1 MGAAFR
7 CEEGPAVKHPR
18 LAEMIWLGV
27 LLVLVAA
34 GGGRILHVLAA
45 RRAIGAALLL
55 LAVAATVVMIRRAY
69 DPASPTVRTDVTAA
83 VGYCCSAVLAL
94 VAVAGS
100 QEWAV
105 GSAII
110 ALVVSLAFEIVTIAA
125 GSRAVGG
132 R

>member
-1 MGAAFR
+1 M
-7 CEEGPAVKHPR
+7 KNPR
-18 LAEMIWLGV
+18 LAEILWLAV
-27 LLVLVAA
+27 LAVLAAA
-34 GGGRILHVLAA
+34 GGARILRLLAE
-45 RRAIGAALLL
+45 RRGLGDVLLL
-55 LAVAATVVMIRRAY
+55 VAVVATVVMIRRAY

-94 VAVAGS
+94 VAVAGR
-100 QEWAV
+100 QHWAI

-110 ALVVSLAFEIVTIAA
+110 ALEVSLAFEIVTIAA